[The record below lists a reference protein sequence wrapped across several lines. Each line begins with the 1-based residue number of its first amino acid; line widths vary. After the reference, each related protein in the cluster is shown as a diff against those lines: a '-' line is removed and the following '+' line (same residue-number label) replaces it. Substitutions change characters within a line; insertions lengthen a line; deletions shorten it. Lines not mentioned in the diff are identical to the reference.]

1 MHAAGATKCLNPKD
15 FYHINTNGTK
25 RLIRA
30 LIALKMPLKKFVF
43 ISSLSVFGAIHEEM
57 PYEDIKE
64 TDTPH
69 PNTEYGKS
77 KREAEIWME
86 ESLELR
92 MDEVFPY
99 VILRPTGVYGPRERD
114 YFLMAK
120 SIKQHSDFAVG
131 YKQQDR
137 SCKKFKDT

>member
-1 MHAAGATKCLNPKD
+1 
-15 FYHINTNGTK
+15 
-25 RLIRA
+25 
-30 LIALKMPLKKFVF
+30 
-43 ISSLSVFGAIHEEM
+43 M

-137 SCKKFKDT
+137 SCKKYKDT